1 VARER
6 EVKAQIK
13 MLFKAVTG
21 KSIVATRSLQLTQ
34 KANAQQCKT
43 IESALKT
50 YNASGDVRMALPIA
64 LIHVE
69 SQPKLSLQRH

>member
-1 VARER
+1 M
-6 EVKAQIK
+6 KAQIK
-13 MLFKAVTG
+13 MLFKAVNG

-50 YNASGDVRMALPIA
+50 YNSSGEVRKKDVVVILETK
-64 LIHVE
+64 LISTMIE
-69 SQPKLSLQRH
+69 